1 MTEQEARRQTL
12 FANLLTHQR
21 HRTNM
26 QISARIELDPLD
38 VAAAIRDFI
47 YKSTGRDVIGE
58 VEVKRERG
66 EDRFSIP
73 TAFDVGPEAKDETL
87 AIAGA

>member
-1 MTEQEARRQTL
+1 MQ
-12 FANLLTHQR
+12 LT
-21 HRTNM
+21 
-26 QISARIELDPLD
+26 ARIELDPLD
-38 VAAAIRDFI
+38 VAAAIRNHIFRT
-47 YKSTGRDVIGE
+47 TGRDVIGE

-87 AIAGA
+87 SIEGA

>member
-1 MTEQEARRQTL
+1 MTDQDARRQTL
-12 FANLLTHQR
+12 RSNLLTHQR
-21 HRTNM
+21 NQTAM
-26 QISARIELDPLD
+26 QLSARIELDPLD

-47 YKSTGRDVIGE
+47 FKTTGRDIIGE

-66 EDRFSIP
+66 EERFSIP